1 MFHCLVFLLQF
12 WLRLSLSSAKCDGRT
27 GIFWQ
32 TAHRWSMKKKKKITS
47 DIHNPIFL
55 MMDISHL
62 MHGQQNHEYLMIQL
76 SVKSEVSFFFTLF
89 SASTKQGKC
98 TKYVGNRNT
107 CAILKCSFWKKQQ
120 VWSIYSLQKLCQ
132 MVGFIYRPI
141 FQLQYYGFWFS
152 AFYLFPSAI
161 HTSLLETLCRKIT

>member
-76 SVKSEVSFFFTLF
+76 SVKSKVSFFYPFF
-89 SASTKQGKC
+89 CINKAGKMHKIC
-98 TKYVGNRNT
+98 RKLKYMRYNKVF
-107 CAILKCSFWKKQQ
+107 LLKKQ
-120 VWSIYSLQKLCQ
+120 VWPIYSLQKFYQ
-132 MVGFIYRPI
+132 MVGFIYT
-141 FQLQYYGFWFS
+141 FWI
-152 AFYLFPSAI
+152 YLSSNSS
-161 HTSLLETLCRKIT
+161 TLEWLF

>member
-1 MFHCLVFLLQF
+1 MLQHSLFSLFWHLLQF

-89 SASTKQGKC
+89 FCINKTGKMH
-98 TKYVGNRNT
+98 N
-107 CAILKCSFWKKQQ
+107 I
-120 VWSIYSLQKLCQ
+120 
-132 MVGFIYRPI
+132 
-141 FQLQYYGFWFS
+141 
-152 AFYLFPSAI
+152 
-161 HTSLLETLCRKIT
+161 CRKSKYMRYIKVFLLKKISLTNLFFTKIVSNGGFHLYLLDLPSSTQFNSRMTILIELTFWIPVKLL

>member
-1 MFHCLVFLLQF
+1 MLQDSLFSLFWHLLQF

-107 CAILKCSFWKKQQ
+107 WTTILKCSFWKNKFDQLILYENCDK
-120 VWSIYSLQKLCQ
+120 WWASSIPF
-132 MVGFIYRPI
+132 GFTFRLP
-141 FQLQYYGFWFS
+141 FQL
-152 AFYLFPSAI
+152 
-161 HTSLLETLCRKIT
+161 

>member
-1 MFHCLVFLLQF
+1 MLFVNLVGRHMTVETTYKTFAVCLIVLKSSCCNIHCLVFLLEF

-107 CAILKCSFWKKQQ
+107 CAILKCFFW
-120 VWSIYSLQKLCQ
+120 
-132 MVGFIYRPI
+132 
-141 FQLQYYGFWFS
+141 
-152 AFYLFPSAI
+152 
-161 HTSLLETLCRKIT
+161 

>member
-98 TKYVGNRNT
+98 TKYVGNWNT
-107 CAILKCSFWKKQQ
+107 CAIIKCSFWKNKFHQFILYKNFIKWW
-120 VWSIYSLQKLCQ
+120 VSSIPF
-132 MVGFIYRPI
+132 GFTFRLPV
-141 FQLQYYGFWFS
+141 QL
-152 AFYLFPSAI
+152 
-161 HTSLLETLCRKIT
+161 